1 MAFISRF
8 DNRKPKQPDDLV
20 NERVRFK
27 EVLVIDQNG
36 DQLGVKSSR
45 EALDIA
51 YDANL
56 DLVCVAPNAKPP
68 VCRIMDFGKYRFE
81 QQKKAREMKKNSKVV
96 TLKETQL
103 SVTIDTHDKNVK
115 LKRTLKWLEEGNKV
129 KVAIRFRGRQL
140 AHVDLGKKVID
151 DFVEECA
158 EVGQIE
164 KPAKLEGRTLTAILA
179 PKKKKSL
186 MEESIMPKIDTHS
199 GLKKRL
205 KRTGSG
211 KLKRSH
217 AYISHLS
224 HNKTHKQKKHLAK
237 ATVVS
242 ASDYKRIK
250 SRLPK

>member
-68 VCRIMDFGKYRFE
+68 VCRIMNFGKYRFE

-151 DFVEECA
+151 DFVAECA

-164 KPAKLEGRTLTAILA
+164 KPAKLEGRTLTAIIA
-179 PKKKKSL
+179 PKKK
-186 MEESIMPKIDTHS
+186 
-199 GLKKRL
+199 
-205 KRTGSG
+205 
-211 KLKRSH
+211 
-217 AYISHLS
+217 
-224 HNKTHKQKKHLAK
+224 
-237 ATVVS
+237 
-242 ASDYKRIK
+242 
-250 SRLPK
+250 

>member
-158 EVGQIE
+158 EVGQL
-164 KPAKLEGRTLTAILA
+164 KNQQNRRTYFN
-179 PKKKKSL
+179 S
-186 MEESIMPKIDTHS
+186 
-199 GLKKRL
+199 
-205 KRTGSG
+205 
-211 KLKRSH
+211 
-217 AYISHLS
+217 YIS
-224 HNKTHKQKKHLAK
+224 TKKEKIINGGNNYAK
-237 ATVVS
+237 N
-242 ASDYKRIK
+242 
-250 SRLPK
+250 

>member
-164 KPAKLEGRTLTAILA
+164 KRAKLEGRTLTAILA
-179 PKKKKSL
+179 PKKKK
-186 MEESIMPKIDTHS
+186 
-199 GLKKRL
+199 
-205 KRTGSG
+205 
-211 KLKRSH
+211 
-217 AYISHLS
+217 
-224 HNKTHKQKKHLAK
+224 
-237 ATVVS
+237 
-242 ASDYKRIK
+242 
-250 SRLPK
+250 

>member
-68 VCRIMDFGKYRFE
+68 VCSE

-179 PKKKKSL
+179 PKKKK
-186 MEESIMPKIDTHS
+186 
-199 GLKKRL
+199 
-205 KRTGSG
+205 
-211 KLKRSH
+211 
-217 AYISHLS
+217 
-224 HNKTHKQKKHLAK
+224 
-237 ATVVS
+237 
-242 ASDYKRIK
+242 
-250 SRLPK
+250 

>member
-115 LKRTLKWLEEGNKV
+115 LKRTLKWLKEGNKV

-179 PKKKKSL
+179 PKKKK
-186 MEESIMPKIDTHS
+186 
-199 GLKKRL
+199 
-205 KRTGSG
+205 
-211 KLKRSH
+211 
-217 AYISHLS
+217 
-224 HNKTHKQKKHLAK
+224 
-237 ATVVS
+237 
-242 ASDYKRIK
+242 
-250 SRLPK
+250 

>member
-56 DLVCVAPNAKPP
+56 DLVCVAP
-68 VCRIMDFGKYRFE
+68 
-81 QQKKAREMKKNSKVV
+81 KAREMKKNSKVV

-179 PKKKKSL
+179 PKKKK
-186 MEESIMPKIDTHS
+186 
-199 GLKKRL
+199 
-205 KRTGSG
+205 
-211 KLKRSH
+211 
-217 AYISHLS
+217 
-224 HNKTHKQKKHLAK
+224 
-237 ATVVS
+237 
-242 ASDYKRIK
+242 
-250 SRLPK
+250 

>member
-8 DNRKPKQPDDLV
+8 DIRKRKHGEDLV

-68 VCRIMDFGKYRFE
+68 VCRIMDFCKNRFE

-140 AHVDLGKKVID
+140 AHVDLGK
-151 DFVEECA
+151 
-158 EVGQIE
+158 
-164 KPAKLEGRTLTAILA
+164 
-179 PKKKKSL
+179 
-186 MEESIMPKIDTHS
+186 
-199 GLKKRL
+199 
-205 KRTGSG
+205 
-211 KLKRSH
+211 
-217 AYISHLS
+217 
-224 HNKTHKQKKHLAK
+224 
-237 ATVVS
+237 
-242 ASDYKRIK
+242 
-250 SRLPK
+250 

>member
-1 MAFISRF
+1 MAIISKY
-8 DNRKPKQPDDLV
+8 NNQQTNDDLV
-20 NERVRFK
+20 NEKIRFK

-36 DQLGVKSSR
+36 DQLGVMSR
-45 EALDIA
+45 NQALHTA
-51 YDANL
+51 SNANL
-56 DLVCVAPNAKPP
+56 DLVCVAPKAATP
-68 VCRIMDFGKYRFE
+68 VCRIMDYGKYRFE

-179 PKKKKSL
+179 PKKKK
-186 MEESIMPKIDTHS
+186 
-199 GLKKRL
+199 
-205 KRTGSG
+205 
-211 KLKRSH
+211 
-217 AYISHLS
+217 
-224 HNKTHKQKKHLAK
+224 
-237 ATVVS
+237 
-242 ASDYKRIK
+242 
-250 SRLPK
+250 

>member
-45 EALDIA
+45 EALNIA

-103 SVTIDTHDKNVK
+103 SLTIDTHDKNVK

-179 PKKKKSL
+179 PKK
-186 MEESIMPKIDTHS
+186 EKIIS
-199 GLKKRL
+199 G
-205 KRTGSG
+205 GNN
-211 KLKRSH
+211 
-217 AYISHLS
+217 Y
-224 HNKTHKQKKHLAK
+224 AK
-237 ATVVS
+237 N
-242 ASDYKRIK
+242 
-250 SRLPK
+250 

>member
-1 MAFISRF
+1 MEVAFISRF

-129 KVAIRFRGRQL
+129 KITIRFKGREVNNSKL
-140 AHVDLGKKVID
+140 GEDVLNKFIENLEDIANVDKR
-151 DFVEECA
+151 
-158 EVGQIE
+158 
-164 KPAKLEGRTLTAILA
+164 PKLEGRNMFIMLS
-179 PKKKKSL
+179 KK
-186 MEESIMPKIDTHS
+186 
-199 GLKKRL
+199 
-205 KRTGSG
+205 
-211 KLKRSH
+211 
-217 AYISHLS
+217 A
-224 HNKTHKQKKHLAK
+224 
-237 ATVVS
+237 
-242 ASDYKRIK
+242 
-250 SRLPK
+250 

>member
-164 KPAKLEGRTLTAILA
+164 KIISKKAKKILESIKLFDIYRDEKIGTGKKSVAYSLIFRD
-179 PKKKKSL
+179 KKK
-186 MEESIMPKIDTHS
+186 T
-199 GLKKRL
+199 
-205 KRTGSG
+205 
-211 KLKRSH
+211 
-217 AYISHLS
+217 LS
-224 HNKTHKQKKHLAK
+224 DSEINSVMDGIVAELEKTLG
-237 ATVVS
+237 ATLR
-242 ASDYKRIK
+242 K
-250 SRLPK
+250 

>member
-129 KVAIRFRGRQL
+129 KIAIRFRGRQL
-140 AHVDLGKKVID
+140 AHMDLGKKVID
-151 DFVEECA
+151 DFVAECA

-164 KPAKLEGRTLTAILA
+164 KPAKLEGRTLTAIIA
-179 PKKKKSL
+179 PKKK
-186 MEESIMPKIDTHS
+186 
-199 GLKKRL
+199 
-205 KRTGSG
+205 
-211 KLKRSH
+211 
-217 AYISHLS
+217 
-224 HNKTHKQKKHLAK
+224 
-237 ATVVS
+237 
-242 ASDYKRIK
+242 
-250 SRLPK
+250 

>member
-140 AHVDLGKKVID
+140 AHFDLGKKVID

-164 KPAKLEGRTLTAILA
+164 KPSKLEGRTLTAILA
-179 PKKKKSL
+179 KKKK
-186 MEESIMPKIDTHS
+186 K
-199 GLKKRL
+199 
-205 KRTGSG
+205 
-211 KLKRSH
+211 
-217 AYISHLS
+217 
-224 HNKTHKQKKHLAK
+224 
-237 ATVVS
+237 
-242 ASDYKRIK
+242 
-250 SRLPK
+250 

>member
-140 AHVDLGKKVID
+140 AHGDLGKKVID

-179 PKKKKSL
+179 PKKKK
-186 MEESIMPKIDTHS
+186 
-199 GLKKRL
+199 
-205 KRTGSG
+205 
-211 KLKRSH
+211 
-217 AYISHLS
+217 
-224 HNKTHKQKKHLAK
+224 
-237 ATVVS
+237 
-242 ASDYKRIK
+242 
-250 SRLPK
+250 

>member
-1 MAFISRF
+1 MPTSRLIDDIDRQMSLRFNLNVNGGYSVCSLFISTIKLEVAFISRF

-140 AHVDLGKKVID
+140 HTWIWVKKLLMTLLKNV
-151 DFVEECA
+151 
-158 EVGQIE
+158 Q
-164 KPAKLEGRTLTAILA
+164 KLV
-179 PKKKKSL
+179 
-186 MEESIMPKIDTHS
+186 
-199 GLKKRL
+199 
-205 KRTGSG
+205 
-211 KLKRSH
+211 KLK
-217 AYISHLS
+217 
-224 HNKTHKQKKHLAK
+224 NQQN
-237 ATVVS
+237 
-242 ASDYKRIK
+242 
-250 SRLPK
+250 

>member
-140 AHVDLGKKVID
+140 AHMDLGKKVID
-151 DFVEECA
+151 DFVAECA

-164 KPAKLEGRTLTAILA
+164 KPAKLEGRTLTAIIA
-179 PKKKKSL
+179 PKKK
-186 MEESIMPKIDTHS
+186 
-199 GLKKRL
+199 
-205 KRTGSG
+205 
-211 KLKRSH
+211 
-217 AYISHLS
+217 
-224 HNKTHKQKKHLAK
+224 
-237 ATVVS
+237 
-242 ASDYKRIK
+242 
-250 SRLPK
+250 

>member
-56 DLVCVAPNAKPP
+56 DLVCVAPNATP

-179 PKKKKSL
+179 PKKKK
-186 MEESIMPKIDTHS
+186 
-199 GLKKRL
+199 
-205 KRTGSG
+205 
-211 KLKRSH
+211 
-217 AYISHLS
+217 
-224 HNKTHKQKKHLAK
+224 
-237 ATVVS
+237 
-242 ASDYKRIK
+242 
-250 SRLPK
+250 

>member
-151 DFVEECA
+151 DFVEECT

-179 PKKKKSL
+179 PKKKK
-186 MEESIMPKIDTHS
+186 
-199 GLKKRL
+199 
-205 KRTGSG
+205 
-211 KLKRSH
+211 
-217 AYISHLS
+217 
-224 HNKTHKQKKHLAK
+224 
-237 ATVVS
+237 
-242 ASDYKRIK
+242 
-250 SRLPK
+250 

>member
-8 DNRKPKQPDDLV
+8 DNRKAKQPDDLV

-179 PKKKKSL
+179 PKKKK
-186 MEESIMPKIDTHS
+186 
-199 GLKKRL
+199 
-205 KRTGSG
+205 
-211 KLKRSH
+211 
-217 AYISHLS
+217 
-224 HNKTHKQKKHLAK
+224 
-237 ATVVS
+237 
-242 ASDYKRIK
+242 
-250 SRLPK
+250 